1 MAKFNVVDKKVR
13 MGLYDIVR
21 YQILTYCYVN
31 RVQATESDLDC
42 LTILAMTGESDLT
55 EFCLLI
61 TEKRIFKSTQSVR
74 NCLVKLER
82 NNLITK
88 EGKGNIKKDYDIVH
102 TNWKQLDFVFYP
114 IWEAASLDEWLYNGG
129 PYQLI
134 VCHFFIGV
142 CCYMG
147 REWELSYR
155 LG

>member
-61 TEKRIFKSTQSVR
+61 TEKRIFKSTR
-74 NCLVKLER
+74 
-82 NNLITK
+82 
-88 EGKGNIKKDYDIVH
+88 IK
-102 TNWKQLDFVFYP
+102 Q
-114 IWEAASLDEWLYNGG
+114 
-129 PYQLI
+129 
-134 VCHFFIGV
+134 
-142 CCYMG
+142 
-147 REWELSYR
+147 
-155 LG
+155 

>member
-42 LTILAMTGESDLT
+42 LTVLAMTGESDLT

-88 EGKGNIKKDYDIVH
+88 EGKTKKRIGVNPLMKLQTFGNILINHK
-102 TNWKQLDFVFYP
+102 FVYVDP
-114 IWEAASLDEWLYNGG
+114 QETQGSTA
-129 PYQLI
+129 
-134 VCHFFIGV
+134 
-142 CCYMG
+142 
-147 REWELSYR
+147 
-155 LG
+155 

>member
-1 MAKFNVVDKKVR
+1 MARFNVVDKKVR

-31 RVQATESDLDC
+31 RVQVTESDLDC

-88 EGKGNIKKDYDIVH
+88 EGKTKKRIGVNQSMKLQTFGNILINHK
-102 TNWKQLDFVFYP
+102 FVYVDP
-114 IWEAASLDEWLYNGG
+114 QETQGSIA
-129 PYQLI
+129 
-134 VCHFFIGV
+134 
-142 CCYMG
+142 
-147 REWELSYR
+147 
-155 LG
+155 

>member
-88 EGKGNIKKDYDIVH
+88 EGKTKKRIGVNPLMKLQTFGNILINHK
-102 TNWKQLDFVFYP
+102 FVYVDP
-114 IWEAASLDEWLYNGG
+114 QETQGSTA
-129 PYQLI
+129 
-134 VCHFFIGV
+134 
-142 CCYMG
+142 
-147 REWELSYR
+147 
-155 LG
+155 

>member
-42 LTILAMTGESDLT
+42 LTILAMTGESDLA

-82 NNLITK
+82 NNLISK
-88 EGKGNIKKDYDIVH
+88 EGKTKKKIAVNPLMKLQTSGNI
-102 TNWKQLDFVFYP
+102 
-114 IWEAASLDEWLYNGG
+114 
-129 PYQLI
+129 LI
-134 VCHFFIGV
+134 NHKFIYVGTEETQ
-142 CCYMG
+142 G
-147 REWELSYR
+147 SIA
-155 LG
+155 

>member
-1 MAKFNVVDKKVR
+1 MARFNVVDKKVR

-31 RVQATESDLDC
+31 RVQVTESDLDC

-82 NNLITK
+82 NSLITK
-88 EGKGNIKKDYDIVH
+88 EGKTKKRIGVNPLMKLQTFGNILINHK
-102 TNWKQLDFVFYP
+102 FVYVDP
-114 IWEAASLDEWLYNGG
+114 QETQGSIA
-129 PYQLI
+129 
-134 VCHFFIGV
+134 
-142 CCYMG
+142 
-147 REWELSYR
+147 
-155 LG
+155 